1 MMDDE
6 LAQADARRSSGG
18 EKPTSEPFASRL
30 KQEGLC
36 LRRRRLE
43 VVQVNL
49 GRQCNQA
56 CRHCHVEAGP
66 RRTER
71 MAPAT
76 AHRILRLLAASP
88 DVHTLDLTG
97 GAPELNPSFRPLV
110 REAVALGKKVLDRS
124 NLTILLEEGQEDL
137 AEFLARHG
145 VHIVASLPCYTR
157 DNVDRQRGPGV
168 FDKSLRAL
176 RRLNRLG
183 YGREGTGL
191 ELDLL
196 HNPGGPGL
204 PGDGRA
210 LERDY
215 KERLRADF
223 GVDFNRLLTLT
234 NMPIGRFRREL
245 ETRGTLEGYRDLLT
259 RHFNPAAAEKVMCRS
274 LVSISWN
281 GRLFDCD
288 FNQTLDLPAG
298 NGRSSTP
305 RTVWDLP
312 GFSFFNDGPIA
323 WGDHCYGCTAG
334 CGSSCQG
341 RLV

>member
-1 MMDDE
+1 MDDGIS
-6 LAQADARRSSGG
+6 QASVRWTGAR
-18 EKPTSEPFASRL
+18 KNPTSEPFAVRL
-30 KQEGLC
+30 EREGLR
-36 LRRRRLE
+36 LERQRLE

-49 GRQCNQA
+49 GRVCNQA

-66 RRTER
+66 GRTEH

-76 AHRILRLLAASP
+76 ARRIVRLLAASP
-88 DVHTLDLTG
+88 EVHTLDLTG
-97 GAPELNPSFRPLV
+97 GAPELNPSFRRLV
-110 REAVALGKKVLDRS
+110 RAATALSKKVIDRS
-124 NLTILLEEGQEDL
+124 NLTILLEDGQEDL

-145 VHIVASLPCYTR
+145 VRIVASLPCYTR
-157 DNVDRQRGPGV
+157 DNVDRQRGAGV

-196 HNPGGPGL
+196 HNPGGVGL
-204 PGDGRA
+204 PGETAA

-215 KERLRADF
+215 QQRLRTDF
-223 GVDFNRLLTLT
+223 GVVFNRLLTLT
-234 NMPIGRFRREL
+234 NMPIGRFRRNL
-245 ETRGTLEGYRDLLT
+245 EQDGRLTAYRHLLA
-259 RHFNPAAAEKVMCRS
+259 RQFNPAAAEKVMCRS
-274 LVSISWN
+274 LVSISWD

-288 FNQTLDLPAG
+288 FNQMLELPVG
-298 NGRSSTP
+298 NGRPSTP

-312 GFSFFNDGPIA
+312 SFSFFNDGSIA

-334 CGSSCQG
+334 WGSSCGG